1 LIGMLG
7 PGTALAALAIL
18 IVVASAVFH
27 HRLRLADE
35 AGRRIAALPYV
46 LFAAAVV
53 ALFAIGAALTS
64 WSIGA
69 TGSGGIGSVSAGLS
83 EALVET
89 MLVAVVVVTAVVVIS
104 TFGRR
109 RR

>member
-1 LIGMLG
+1 MLG

-53 ALFAIGAALTS
+53 ALFAIGTVLTFWTTRAS
-64 WSIGA
+64 
-69 TGSGGIGSVSAGLS
+69 GSGGIGSVSAGLS

-109 RR
+109 PR